1 MTSISTSTSRH
12 YITKAGLED
21 RLPENPYLA
30 KVASTSFPQVGGRI
44 LIYHPDKDFTFKA
57 GTVILFNDFSYL
69 FELDLD
75 DQDRAYVGK
84 RRIDIEAH
92 NKLTPAE
99 RNRRRDD
106 PTQSPLLLIPPA
118 TPEELVA
125 AEYFYQPLSPNS
137 ETESHKENTHSD
149 EEDDLTSYTIRQ
161 SPIEP
166 TMATQTHSRLAAHI
180 ARGNVVLPNV
190 PPAPAPAPT
199 PAPAPAPAQPPAG
212 GRGGGQPPAGS
223 RGGGPPPARGAGG
236 GQADPPPA
244 APSLRLCGNPPE
256 IFTGDREKADRFLSQ
271 LKHYYLANIRVPEFN
286 SSV

>member
-1 MTSISTSTSRH
+1 
-12 YITKAGLED
+12 
-21 RLPENPYLA
+21 
-30 KVASTSFPQVGGRI
+30 
-44 LIYHPDKDFTFKA
+44 
-57 GTVILFNDFSYL
+57 
-69 FELDLD
+69 
-75 DQDRAYVGK
+75 
-84 RRIDIEAH
+84 
-92 NKLTPAE
+92 
-99 RNRRRDD
+99 
-106 PTQSPLLLIPPA
+106 
-118 TPEELVA
+118 
-125 AEYFYQPLSPNS
+125 
-137 ETESHKENTHSD
+137 
-149 EEDDLTSYTIRQ
+149 
-161 SPIEP
+161 
-166 TMATQTHSRLAAHI
+166 MATQTHFRLAAHI

-212 GRGGGQPPAGS
+212 GGGGGQPPAGS